1 MARYEIVFRKSVTK
15 DLRPVSRG
23 DLHRILDAIRSL
35 GEDPRPA
42 QARKLSGD
50 EKHRLRCGVNRVLYL
65 IDDPRHVL
73 CVVKVGHR
81 KDVYRG

>member
-15 DLRPVSRG
+15 DLRRIPNADVR
-23 DLHRILDAIRSL
+23 RILDAIRSL
-35 GEDPRPA
+35 ADNPR
-42 QARKLSGD
+42 QSQSEKLSGQ
-50 EKHRLRCGVNRVLYL
+50 EKHRLRCGVYRILYL
-65 IDDPRHVL
+65 IDDPAQVV